1 MIYCTIIFL
10 ALSLYGVFRGT
21 LFSETAKK
29 ITLLTIKQAQGEIN
43 SEKMGKEFL
52 KDGCI
57 QWIAAVLLII
67 VEIVYLVNAIG
78 YDTYKFPTLIMIAL
92 LISLLIIGSME
103 KNVNKMTDLE
113 LAVAKAKAS
122 RSKNVTLISII
133 RGLIW
138 ITYYGYMLY
147 ILVFDERYIPY

>member
-1 MIYCTIIFL
+1 M
-10 ALSLYGVFRGT
+10 
-21 LFSETAKK
+21 FSETAKK